1 MLDQLL
7 DVVCTPLFIRLPG
20 VRMFRPSILVASRT
34 ASSPSSS
41 SRAPARLGSSTYR
54 EESQWRRINCGWV
67 LGAPPHG
74 RDVGR
79 SSLFAW
85 TCFPYQH
92 AWRVQVWVHRVQE
105 CNDRCLRVRRSSQ
118 RSLRNI
124 DGSWSRRGE
133 SVALLSFFRVEFSIF
148 TSRKVSNLGG
158 RDGWIFTDFE
168 GGEIKEY
175 FRRKVLRKKDDWWRD
190 RFSWE
195 IRSRIEFGIFCF
207 ICFIRTS
214 SFGKNWIEV

>member
-1 MLDQLL
+1 MEKCLERVERSSQLCSTSCWTSYARRCSS
-7 DVVCTPLFIRLPG
+7 VSRGSGCSVP
-20 VRMFRPSILVASRT
+20 PSLSPSRT

-41 SRAPARLGSSTYR
+41 SHASARLGSSTYR

-124 DGSWSRRGE
+124 DGSWSGSRRQGKV
-133 SVALLSFFRVEFSIF
+133 SRFCSTIRVEFWIGENFWRISGRKRQDGRIF
-148 TSRKVSNLGG
+148 IRISKEG
-158 RDGWIFTDFE
+158 RN
-168 GGEIKEY
+168 
-175 FRRKVLRKKDDWWRD
+175 KKD
-190 RFSWE
+190 FVE
-195 IRSRIEFGIFCF
+195 AGIFLY
-207 ICFIRTS
+207 I
-214 SFGKNWIEV
+214 